1 MTLYIYIYIHMYIYI
16 FNINQPIFH
25 ECLYLFYHFFL
36 NIPLCS
42 INMFIIVSPINM
54 VHPIHSVPIKSQHE
68 GVPRSASAFSM
79 APATAMRCR
88 RSCRQRCSN
97 WAWTRQRAP
106 RRPLKGNS
114 TLDGL
119 DGLDVLD
126 GGGFK
131 FNMAH

>member
-1 MTLYIYIYIHMYIYI
+1 MNVYTS
-16 FNINQPIFH
+16 FTT
-25 ECLYLFYHFFL
+25 FFL